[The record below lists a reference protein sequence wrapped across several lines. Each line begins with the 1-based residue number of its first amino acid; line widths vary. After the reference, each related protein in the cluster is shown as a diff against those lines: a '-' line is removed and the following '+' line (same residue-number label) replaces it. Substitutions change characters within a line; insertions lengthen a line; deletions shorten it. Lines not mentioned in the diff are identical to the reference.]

1 MTVLPLI
8 HFAFKRLSTSL
19 SLCSAGKPTSHF
31 TKIKSSTRRS
41 DIEVLT
47 QSYIARLLKHPV
59 MTVICIVCWNSHH
72 QHNILRIFLT
82 LQSII
87 IIICQQSLKQ
97 SFPSGIEIFK
107 AVCTSRKLSKKSQP
121 IQCRN
126 SLELMI
132 PSRSIPLY
140 KQI

>member
-19 SLCSAGKPTSHF
+19 SLCLAGKPTSYF

-59 MTVICIVCWNSHH
+59 MTVICIVCRNSHH

-87 IIICQQSLKQ
+87 ISVNNLWNSLFPLALKSLK
-97 SFPSGIEIFK
+97 
-107 AVCTSRKLSKKSQP
+107 LSAHPKSYL
-121 IQCRN
+121 R
-126 SLELMI
+126 SLTH
-132 PSRSIPLY
+132 ST
-140 KQI
+140 